1 MPRLKPTLLRALG
14 FLLALLLLVYAG
26 DYLSLRY
33 RIPHRREPFGTVQI
47 QPLYAIHEKNGK
59 TEYDFPPPETET
71 CVHSLFPHFG
81 YAPCWY
87 LRRHTEKRID
97 I

>member
-1 MPRLKPTLLRALG
+1 MPRLKPILLRALAVLIA
-14 FLLALLLLVYAG
+14 LLAIVYAG

-33 RIPHRREPFGTVQI
+33 RIPHQREPFGTVEI
-47 QPLYAIHEKNGK
+47 QPLYVIHEKSGK
-59 TEYDFPPPETET
+59 TEYDFPPPETAT
-71 CVHSLFPHFG
+71 CVRSLFPHFD